1 MTHHLPRFLAEEIDD
16 DVLGEIADNDAML
29 KGLGLK
35 IGEIIRFRRYV
46 EKHDAPR
53 LLVNRVSASSS
64 VDDLGL
70 DLSPA
75 TSPAARKKGAAWAK
89 PPPSPPPRKVV
100 TIGGR
105 EFQFKKKP
113 GVADL
118 LTIADAP

>member
-64 VDDLGL
+64 VDGADCVSSGTTLERLPL
-70 DLSPA
+70 DKDWWRMSMN
-75 TSPAARKKGAAWAK
+75 TSHTVSYTHLTLP
-89 PPPSPPPRKVV
+89 
-100 TIGGR
+100 TI
-105 EFQFKKKP
+105 
-113 GVADL
+113 L
-118 LTIADAP
+118 LV